1 VITPCG
7 FDMISCGPLARKDRA
22 DPLWTSRKLAE
33 RKMFLPDEF
42 RLQIR
47 TNAEEVKETAKIVAE
62 KLNKSKGPVKF
73 LIPAKGWSNLSVEGA
88 DLYAPETDKVFAPE
102 LRKHLK
108 PEIEVI
114 ELGTHLNS
122 PEFAKTAV
130 DALDEMM
137 IAQ

>member
-1 VITPCG
+1 
-7 FDMISCGPLARKDRA
+7 
-22 DPLWTSRKLAE
+22 
-33 RKMFLPDEF
+33 MFLPDEF

-47 TNAEEVKETAKIVAE
+47 TNAEEVKETARIVAQ

-73 LIPAKGWSNLSVEGA
+73 LIPTQGWSNLSVEGA
-88 DLYAPETDKVFAPE
+88 DLHDPETDKVLAVE

-108 PEIEVI
+108 PGIEVV
-114 ELGTHLNS
+114 ELDTHLNT
-122 PEFAKTAV
+122 PDFARAAV